1 MSDPLDSFFDPQPT
15 RQRLQIIATFR
26 HKLSPVAPLLLD
38 SRIKT
43 LVAAREGI
51 TIEGEATKYP
61 VVRQKW
67 RHWRYQIDF
76 IIINTTAWHDFETFK
91 HQVYSLLDEQ
101 RPREYGIDITNIAEQ

>member
-1 MSDPLDSFFDPQPT
+1 MSDPLDSIFDPLPT

-26 HKLSPVAPLLLD
+26 HKLSPVAPLLLN
-38 SRIKT
+38 SRITK
-43 LVAAREGI
+43 LVVAREGV
-51 TIEGEATKYP
+51 TIESEATKYP

-101 RPREYGIDITNIAEQ
+101 RPREYDIDITNIAEQ